1 MQINNNKIKLN
12 RQKMSQLIRRR
23 PKYKILFK
31 LNRLKAITWL
41 NIHRD
46 FKMFG
51 KN

>member
-1 MQINNNKIKLN
+1 MQINNNKI
-12 RQKMSQLIRRR
+12 KMSQLIRRR